1 MDSGSVVVLCVT
13 GILGLFGL
21 FLVGM
26 GGMVLRQG
34 IKSRRWASVEG
45 EVTYSEVVER
55 RQVTAR
61 DETVRTEVSYEPVV
75 EYRFTL
81 REETLTRK
89 QLGLSQRTYARP
101 LAEKVAKRYPVGQK
115 VTVYYNPANREET
128 ALEVGVGWSW
138 LIFMLVGAGLV
149 GAAVWMGMN
158 IG

>member
-1 MDSGSVVVLCVT
+1 MDSGSVVILCVT

-26 GGMVLRQG
+26 GVMVLRQG
-34 IKSRRWASVEG
+34 VKSRRWARAEG

-81 REETLTRK
+81 GEETLTRK
-89 QLGLSQRTYARP
+89 QLGLPQRTYARP
-101 LAEKVAKRYPVGQK
+101 LAEKVVKRYPVGQK

-138 LIFMLVGAGLV
+138 LIFLLVGAGLV